1 MQVHLHLFSF
11 LTFHFSF
18 LRFFPP
24 HYRSRTAGQP
34 GTPVACSTP
43 RRIAS
48 AAACAAVDP
57 IAVSETSRFSR
68 LVERAITWSP
78 SPCVWYGLMARAAPV
93 LIIIASFVRLVLSSA
108 TLVATTVS
116 VVARNG

>member
-1 MQVHLHLFSF
+1 MKNKVGESQKCHLHLH
-11 LTFHFSF
+11 LDLAHFSF
-18 LRFFPP
+18 VISTFRPQ

-78 SPCVWYGLMARAAPV
+78 SPCVWYGLIARAAPV
-93 LIIIASFVRLVLSSA
+93 LTIIAS
-108 TLVATTVS
+108 
-116 VVARNG
+116 